1 MPGFSTPAI
10 MLRRMDLGDYDIL
23 VTFLTT
29 DRGKVSA
36 VAKYAK
42 KSVKRF
48 AGMLEL
54 FSVLQVVCK
63 SGRGKGLPVLQEAAL
78 LQPFYKI
85 RYDIQKTAYASYWS
99 ELINNW
105 VEEGQENMD
114 LFRLLQHVLG
124 ELDRGIVGDSELSI
138 LFQIRFMTLSGF
150 APNFSHCSVCRI
162 ATDKV
167 PDDEI
172 AFDLVQGGLV
182 CKKCANRSAA
192 RRIWLSKGTVKQ
204 LLWLQGGDLKKAA
217 RIRFTGQAIKEGLK
231 VLEEFVPYHL
241 GRVPKSLKV
250 LRQIRPDCT

>member
-23 VTFLTT
+23 VTFFTA
-29 DRGKVSA
+29 DRGKASA

-54 FSVLQVVCK
+54 FSVLQVVCR

-78 LQPFYKI
+78 IQPFCKI

-105 VEEGQENMD
+105 MEEGQENRD

-124 ELDRGIVGDSELSI
+124 ELDRDIIGDSELSI
-138 LFQIRFMTLSGF
+138 LFQIRFMKLSGF
-150 APNFSHCSVCRI
+150 APNLSHCSVCRI
-162 ATDKV
+162 ATDEV
-167 PDDEI
+167 PDEKI
-172 AFDLVQGGLV
+172 VFDLVQGGIV
-182 CKKCANRSAA
+182 CKKCENRSA
-192 RRIWLSKGTVKQ
+192 RRISLSKGTIKQ
-204 LLWLQGGDLKKAA
+204 LLWLQSGDLEKAA

-231 VLEEFVPYHL
+231 LLEEFVPYHL

-250 LRQIRPDCT
+250 LRQVRPECN

>member
-23 VTFLTT
+23 VTFFTT

-42 KSVKRF
+42 KSIKRF

-150 APNFSHCSVCRI
+150 APNLSHCSVCRI

-167 PDDEI
+167 PDDKI
-172 AFDLVQGGLV
+172 AFDFVQGGLV
-182 CKKCANRSAA
+182 CK
-192 RRIWLSKGTVKQ
+192 
-204 LLWLQGGDLKKAA
+204 LQGGDLKKAA

>member
-1 MPGFSTPAI
+1 MPGFSIPAI

-23 VTFLTT
+23 VTFFTT

-48 AGMLEL
+48 AGVLEL
-54 FSVLQVVCK
+54 FSVLQVVYK

-78 LQPFYKI
+78 IQPFYKI

-105 VEEGQENMD
+105 MEEGQENRE
-114 LFRLLQHVLG
+114 LFRLLRHVLG

-138 LFQIRFMTLSGF
+138 LFQTRFITLSGF
-150 APNFSHCSVCRI
+150 APNLSHCSICRV
-162 ATDKV
+162 AADKT
-167 PDDEI
+167 PNGKI

-182 CKKCANRSAA
+182 CKKCANRTA
-192 RRIWLSKGTVKQ
+192 RYTWLSKGTVKQ
-204 LLWLQGGDLKKAA
+204 LLWLQNGDLKKAV
-217 RIRFTGQAIKEGLK
+217 RIRLTGQAIREGLK
-231 VLEEFVPYHL
+231 LLEEFVPYHL

-250 LRQIRPDCT
+250 LRQIRPDYT